1 MVFLT
6 EEEVKKAQEDWEKKK
21 KEKKAQPKPVFL
33 KDYQRQVLLENGG
46 IIDEEAELP
55 KKKELTYVEEQRLLK
70 EAFSKTTMDSDDSGD
85 EDEFF
90 SHRIKTKAELEKE
103 EDDFKTFMLQE
114 KKKVHIFLFQLVF
127 SFSFLTFVVVR
138 VISLQEDQQK
148 ANDLEALQ
156 RYWTDPNLTTDEKFL
171 RDYVLERAW
180 IEKDKGK
187 IPTYD
192 DVIAAEGSEEELEH
206 TEEFEKKYNF
216 RHEEE

>member
-1 MVFLT
+1 M
-6 EEEVKKAQEDWEKKK
+6 
-21 KEKKAQPKPVFL
+21 
-33 KDYQRQVLLENGG
+33 
-46 IIDEEAELP
+46 
-55 KKKELTYVEEQRLLK
+55 
-70 EAFSKTTMDSDDSGD
+70 
-85 EDEFF
+85 
-90 SHRIKTKAELEKE
+90 
-103 EDDFKTFMLQE
+103 
-114 KKKVHIFLFQLVF
+114 
-127 SFSFLTFVVVR
+127 
-138 VISLQEDQQK
+138 
-148 ANDLEALQ
+148 EALQ